1 MMTLNKA
8 IETLQHYNRWRRGE
22 EVPMPN
28 PTKIGEAIDVVLEK
42 LTTKKQ
48 PKPAGL
54 RPRN

>member
-22 EVPMPN
+22 EIPIPN

-42 LTTKKQ
+42 LTTKKIN
-48 PKPAGL
+48 KPLGC